1 MYYGHQDILI
11 DKKIVAKVF
20 RFQNKKFKGIKFFT
34 PNNLNLQLGL
44 MSHNKN
50 HIIKP
55 HFHINKKKII
65 KHMSEVLIIFS
76 GKLKVFFY
84 NKKHIRKKTVILKK
98 KDIIMLIKGAHGFK
112 VLENLEMLEI
122 KQGPFTG
129 DKDKVRLKNL

>member
-1 MYYGHQDILI
+1 MYYSHQDILI

-50 HIIKP
+50 YIIKP
-55 HFHINKKKII
+55 HSHINKKKII
-65 KHMSEVLIIFS
+65 KYMSEVLIIFS

-129 DKDKVRLKNL
+129 DKDKARLKDL